1 MHRHRQRNEGQLA
14 FARSNISR
22 ASLSRV
28 SSASEGKYEA
38 ETQNRA
44 VIEATNSLA
53 RTESFIAV
61 EVEDSEAEI
70 AGVTSL
76 RLHAFYPSW

>member
-1 MHRHRQRNEGQLA
+1 M
-14 FARSNISR
+14 SR
-22 ASLSRV
+22 
-28 SSASEGKYEA
+28 ASEGKYEA

-61 EVEDSEAEI
+61 EVEDSEADEV
-70 AGVTSL
+70 ADVTPL